1 MNKNKIK
8 FIGIKSAAA
17 ILAPV
22 LIIGEQVFNFIS
34 KISFTIW
41 GAWNHICY
49 MPKLVWESPEAKS
62 QLKQGGNILIANH
75 TSHKDG
81 SFLPHVLGIDKTAVL
96 VTRKWYDKPA
106 INLFFKALNYIP
118 INLEETDTEW
128 EEKAKTALENGM
140 NVLIFPEG
148 KLSEDGTLGEFLP
161 GFLLLARH
169 TGAKVI
175 PIAVSGGY
183 QLFKRQTVKI
193 GNPVDFDATQKGRP
207 SVILKKGAEICKE
220 KIQKMMD

>member
-1 MNKNKIK
+1 MNKNRIK
-8 FIGIKSAAA
+8 FIGIKSVAAV
-17 ILAPV
+17 LAPV
-22 LIIGEQVFNFIS
+22 LIIGEKVFNSIS
-34 KISFTIW
+34 RVAFFLW
-41 GAWNHICY
+41 GIGNNICY
-49 MPKLVWESPEAKS
+49 LPKLKWESLETKKT
-62 QLKQGGNILIANH
+62 LKEGGNILIANH

-81 SFLPHVLGIDKTAVL
+81 SFLPHVLGIDKTVVL

-128 EEKAKTALENGM
+128 EEKAKTALESGM

-183 QLFKRQTVKI
+183 QMFKRQTVKI

>member
-81 SFLPHVLGIDKTAVL
+81 SFLPHILGINKTAVL

-118 INLEETDTEW
+118 INLEVTDTEW
-128 EEKAKTALENGM
+128 EEKAKTDLENGM

-183 QLFKRQTVKI
+183 QMFKRQTVKI

-207 SVILKKGAEICKE
+207 SVILKRGAEICKE

>member
-81 SFLPHVLGIDKTAVL
+81 SFLPHVLDIDKTAVL
-96 VTRKWYDKPA
+96 VTRKWYDKPG

-128 EEKAKTALENGM
+128 EEKAKINLESGM

-169 TGAKVI
+169 TGAKVV

-183 QLFKRQTVKI
+183 QMFKRQTVKI

-207 SVILKKGAEICKE
+207 SVILKRGAEICKE